1 MGVNLDFKI
10 NDSRASKFVRK
21 YRQCDAILKMI
32 ESKIFDNININN
44 TNNDKND
51 EIISINPKINDLE
64 LYQYS
69 LDYELYF
76 TLKEYYFWKC
86 IEITGLVENVSI
98 ELSTLLRRL
107 IEIDCLYRLTNQKG
121 KELSKTNLRIFKI
134 KTLHT
139 GIGEKE
145 LKKLSLSFGISL
157 KAFKSLLTSPSCS
170 FLIGLIPDYSRPRT
184 LIENAFKNDPEAL
197 EVMLASYDS
206 FSSKIHEAYE
216 DIPFIAD
223 DIKYVELINKTH
235 AKKLKDVLRLTNDG
249 PLTGRKIFEAKC
261 DHLMELIIKLD
272 YSLQSLS
279 QNIFKPLFNK
289 KRVDVKETERI
300 FGVFI
305 HLFKFLI

>member
-21 YRQCDAILKMI
+21 YRQCDAILRMI

-107 IEIDCLYRLTNQKG
+107 I
-121 KELSKTNLRIFKI
+121 
-134 KTLHT
+134 
-139 GIGEKE
+139 
-145 LKKLSLSFGISL
+145 
-157 KAFKSLLTSPSCS
+157 
-170 FLIGLIPDYSRPRT
+170 FL
-184 LIENAFKNDPEAL
+184 
-197 EVMLASYDS
+197 
-206 FSSKIHEAYE
+206 
-216 DIPFIAD
+216 
-223 DIKYVELINKTH
+223 
-235 AKKLKDVLRLTNDG
+235 
-249 PLTGRKIFEAKC
+249 C
-261 DHLMELIIKLD
+261 
-272 YSLQSLS
+272 
-279 QNIFKPLFNK
+279 
-289 KRVDVKETERI
+289 
-300 FGVFI
+300 
-305 HLFKFLI
+305 